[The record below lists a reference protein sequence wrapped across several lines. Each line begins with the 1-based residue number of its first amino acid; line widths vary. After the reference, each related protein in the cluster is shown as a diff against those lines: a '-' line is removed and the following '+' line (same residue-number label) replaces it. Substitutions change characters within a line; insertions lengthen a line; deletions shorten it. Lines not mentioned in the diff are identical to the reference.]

1 MKLLQ
6 ITAIPALL
14 ALLDIQ
20 EAIITIDPMVTQTD
34 IVRLLREKKA
44 DYVLTL
50 KGNHPTLYT
59 QVKNWFIQAQ
69 SNHFECLDVS
79 YV

>member
-1 MKLLQ
+1 
-6 ITAIPALL
+6 L

-50 KGNHPTLYT
+50 LRESSNSLHPSKKLVYPGSK
-59 QVKNWFIQAQ
+59 QPF
-69 SNHFECLDVS
+69 
-79 YV
+79 